1 MSVEA
6 SIEISDSV
14 VMGDVKQNFAY
25 TTCPTCKATN
35 VRVIKCQMDGCE
47 ERFCE
52 ICNLNSRYENGSTFP
67 FDSGYGTGPFCQQ
80 HLSNK
85 IAEHMELT
93 STEHYEKEMT
103 IQNRR
108 IETAIQVKDMLAVKE
123 IERKKQTEFAMRIML
138 IIGSIIMVAGVI
150 ISII

>member
-1 MSVEA
+1 MSGEV

-14 VMGDVKQNFAY
+14 VMGDIKQNFAY

-52 ICNLNSRYENGSTFP
+52 ICNLNSRYENGAAYP
-67 FDSGYGTGPFCQQ
+67 FDSGNGAGPFCQR

-85 IAEHMELT
+85 IAEHMVLT
-93 STEHYEKEMT
+93 STEHYEKEMS
-103 IQNRR
+103 IQGRR
-108 IETAIQVKDMLAVKE
+108 IETAIQVKDMLADRQ
-123 IERKKQTEFAMRIML
+123 IERKKQTEFAMRTVL
-138 IIGSIIMVAGVI
+138 IIGSIIMITGVI
-150 ISII
+150 IAII